1 MAKLIKKFNSGGTTS
16 SSISRQFTPEFVSK
30 AVVEYAARKQFF
42 SKMASREDMPENS
55 GDTITKEIVIP
66 MLHKDNMVDGNV
78 DASTAKLLT
87 YVWYVFPSVGAAI
100 DSKYDVNDYLGAN
113 GGNLDLA
120 IAAAK
125 AAATA
130 RVGVLG
136 GAAFMKSGA
145 GNILHGDAS
154 YATAQGPLVPLP
166 EEGGVVNLLNSSS
179 KLVSAKMT
187 QHGIGAKYTVR
198 SVTLDSRMKQV
209 AREIKELARATG
221 ELKEMQIQNSLLTA
235 SEANRMI
242 ASDVA
247 VTPVQMKSQ
256 DVLDYDALSAFEQ
269 DLINNEVPTDTEI
282 VSGTDKVDTKV
293 IENAYVAFISSKM
306 LPTLRKMKGPDGV
319 TLAWVPKSQYAAG
332 ETIMDGEAGSI
343 GAFRFVV
350 VPDLQIYKGAGSL
363 VSADTT
369 GTAGERAN
377 TYATG
382 GYYDVF
388 PILVVGTD
396 SFITTGMRSQDVT
409 ANHIMPKADAHNDL
423 YGQVGAVASKWEYG
437 FLAYRPE
444 RIRQLA
450 VVCRRS

>member
-1 MAKLIKKFNSGGTTS
+1 MPGPIKKFNQGGNTS

-30 AVVEYAARKQFF
+30 AVVEYAARKMFF
-42 SKMASREDMPENS
+42 SKMASREDMPENH

-66 MLHKDNMVDGNV
+66 MLHKDNMVDGNL
-78 DASTAKLLT
+78 DASTAKLLK
-87 YVWYVFPSVGAAI
+87 YVWYVFPSVGGVL
-100 DSKYDVNDYLGAN
+100 DSKYEADAYLGAN
-113 GGNLDLA
+113 AGNLDAA

-125 AAATA
+125 TAAQA
-130 RVGVLG
+130 RVTTLG

-145 GNILHGDAS
+145 GNILGGDAS
-154 YATAQGPLVPLP
+154 YATAKGPLVPLP

-187 QHGIGAKYTVR
+187 QHGIAARYTVR
-198 SVTLDSRMKQV
+198 STTLDSRMKQV

-221 ELKEMQIQNSLLTA
+221 ELKEMQIQNSLLSA

-247 VTPVQMKSQ
+247 VTPVQMTAA

-269 DLINNEVPTDTEI
+269 ALIDNEVPTDTEI

-293 IENAYVAFISSKM
+293 IENAYVAFVHSRM
-306 LPTLRKMKGPDGV
+306 LPTLRKIKGPDGV
-319 TLAWVPKSQYAAG
+319 TIAWVPKSQYAAG

-343 GAFRFVV
+343 GSFRFVV
-350 VPDLQIYKGAGSL
+350 VPDLQVYKGAGSK
-363 VSADTT
+363 VANDST
-369 GTAGERAN
+369 GTPGERAN

-388 PILVVGTD
+388 PILVVGAD
-396 SFITTGMRSQDVT
+396 SFVTTGMRSQDVT
-409 ANHIMPKADAHNDL
+409 ANHILPKADVHNDM
-423 YGQVGAVASKWEYG
+423 YGQVGGVASKWEYG